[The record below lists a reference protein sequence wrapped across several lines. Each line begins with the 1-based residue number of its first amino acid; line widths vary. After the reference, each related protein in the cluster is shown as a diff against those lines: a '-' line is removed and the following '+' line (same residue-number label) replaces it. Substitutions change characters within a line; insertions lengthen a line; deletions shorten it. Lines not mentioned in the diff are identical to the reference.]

1 MNWNIR
7 SITEMLTWL
16 GFFSAVFLS
25 YYYYLRF
32 RYKERIL
39 LIEKN
44 VDVSEIYKKS
54 DRHFP
59 WYMIGFTLLGIGLG
73 FVVALCIAYFISKSQ
88 SIEEEI
94 VALIFISASILFGA
108 IGMIVGHSLEQKM
121 KALRG

>member
-1 MNWNIR
+1 MR
-7 SITEMLTWL
+7 SITEMITWL

-54 DRHFP
+54 ERHFP
-59 WYMIGFTLLGIGLG
+59 WYMIGYTLLGIGLG
-73 FVVALCIAYFISKSQ
+73 FVVALLIAYFISQSQ

-108 IGMIVGHSLEQKM
+108 IGMIIGHSLEQKM
-121 KALRG
+121 KVLRG